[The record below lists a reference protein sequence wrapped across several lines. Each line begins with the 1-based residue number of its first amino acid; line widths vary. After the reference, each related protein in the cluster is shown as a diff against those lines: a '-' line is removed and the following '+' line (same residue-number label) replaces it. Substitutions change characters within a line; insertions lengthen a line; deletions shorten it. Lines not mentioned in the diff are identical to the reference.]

1 MHVPTAERLW
11 VWEYGL
17 ELAPWGNAGGE
28 GIEAHLSS
36 RGGVKEAR
44 QVLSNITL
52 LGVGK
57 EVCLGS
63 AGAAAVDVGLDALA
77 VPLRQHW
84 QHIIKQGSAQ
94 LPGLKA
100 SMPDMALQ
108 AQTRTLPLEDAVIFF
123 PNI

>member
-44 QVLSNITL
+44 QVLSDIAL
-52 LGVGK
+52 LGVGE
-57 EVCLGS
+57 EVRLGC
-63 AGAAAVDVGLDALA
+63 AGAAAVDVRFDALA
-77 VPLRQHW
+77 VPVRQRW
-84 QHIIKQGSAQ
+84 
-94 LPGLKA
+94 
-100 SMPDMALQ
+100 
-108 AQTRTLPLEDAVIFF
+108 
-123 PNI
+123 